1 MSREREHKYLL
12 TLNSLPINIITILLM
27 IGLSFFVYWVIDY
40 TSLDIEVIKLD
51 FINRF
56 GHDFLGFLLYGL
68 RYVLFVF
75 GFFILYEFLKS
86 LVMGVK
92 NTSFICRIENGDF
105 YIKSCKK
112 IYKYRVILSL
122 LISLFLFG
130 LVPIVLGLY
139 LSNILILIVG
149 CIAIV
154 FNVRDIVLLV
164 VLLTIKNKV
173 YKYTDYKNKNQFVLE
188 IRKDFNIYKN
198 LFIKSIK
205 CIDDDECDNED
216 NIFVVSRV
224 SLLVIALLIVGT
236 IVGVVL

>member
-1 MSREREHKYLL
+1 M
-12 TLNSLPINIITILLM
+12 
-27 IGLSFFVYWVIDY
+27 
-40 TSLDIEVIKLD
+40 
-51 FINRF
+51 
-56 GHDFLGFLLYGL
+56 
-68 RYVLFVF
+68 
-75 GFFILYEFLKS
+75 
-86 LVMGVK
+86 
-92 NTSFICRIENGDF
+92 
-105 YIKSCKK
+105 
-112 IYKYRVILSL
+112 
-122 LISLFLFG
+122 
-130 LVPIVLGLY
+130 
-139 LSNILILIVG
+139 G

-154 FNVRDIVLLV
+154 FNVRDIVLLI

-205 CIDDDECDNED
+205 CIDEDECDNED